1 MMGHVMRS
9 GLART
14 FPGRSLKILLESSVG
29 EILKAESGIGT
40 KKKKDPTF
48 GEASKLFL
56 KKRSKWNH
64 GAEVQPVELP
74 GSSSVRGSFT
84 QEIHNKKPA
93 AISAYWQKLIFAGR
107 ATPPPEKGSDAEVIA
122 YVQANPGAIG
132 YVSSGASVSGGL

>member
-1 MMGHVMRS
+1 MKK
-9 GLART
+9 L
-14 FPGRSLKILLESSVG
+14 LLLILLVGILLPAGRLHAQTFKVIVNSANPVSS
-29 EILKAESGIGT
+29 ITKA
-40 KKKKDPTF
+40 
-48 GEASKLFL
+48 EASKLFL
-56 KKRSKWNH
+56 KKRAKWDH

-107 ATPPPEKGSDAEVIA
+107 ATPPPEKGSDAEVVA

-132 YVSSGASVSGGL
+132 YVSSGASVGGVKVVKITP

>member
-1 MMGHVMRS
+1 MKKLLFLFLCAGFLLSAGRLH
-9 GLART
+9 AQT
-14 FPGRSLKILLESSVG
+14 FKVIVNSSNPVSS
-29 EILKAESGIGT
+29 ITKA
-40 KKKKDPTF
+40 
-48 GEASKLFL
+48 EASKLFL

-93 AISAYWQKLIFAGR
+93 AISAYWQKQIFAGR
-107 ATPPPEKGSDAEVIA
+107 ATPPPEKGSDAEVVA

-132 YVSSGASVSGGL
+132 YVSSGASVSGVKVVEITP